1 MCLVLNFNLKLSS
14 VCFIYRIC
22 AQLSTAIYS
31 MTLSNFQEKTRATSA
46 LFSCQALTKSASLQP
61 SYSKEQ
67 SFDTIVTSSAFN
79 IFAKKKK
86 NHDIMIDFRKCLKM
100 STNPNTQKN
109 IGPIWSQI
117 EQVTNHTLIYL
128 FIYLFS
134 AFAYVEF
141 D

>member
-86 NHDIMIDFRKCLKM
+86 KSRHYDRFQEMLENEHK
-100 STNPNTQKN
+100 
-109 IGPIWSQI
+109 SQ
-117 EQVTNHTLIYL
+117 HSKKYRAYL
-128 FIYLFS
+128 ESNRVGNQPYLNLSFHLP
-134 AFAYVEF
+134 FLCIRLC
-141 D
+141 